1 MVKEIKDI
9 KETKKIEKKEEK
21 DLKEF
26 EDLENLEEE
35 IKNSNQQNASVSAL
49 APVGRNRLA
58 AATASLVVC
67 AYAVGM
73 VLPVDQLWLETY
85 VQASLYP
92 AALAQRA
99 KEDGPHP
106 APPVV
111 PSNKTAAP
119 GTPNKSKAD
128 KDKKSGQEKKTEP
141 AKIDKAASERLFKE
155 AMDERKKEH
164 YPTSTQKLQEALAA
178 DPTNQKAKKEIAFNY
193 FKLGMNIQGFTDVKI
208 NFIKKAIEYDPSKQ
222 EYKDTLKKLSAA
234 NTTANPKPSNK

>member
-1 MVKEIKDI
+1 MR
-9 KETKKIEKKEEK
+9 
-21 DLKEF
+21 DLR
-26 EDLENLEEE
+26 DLEDLEEE

-58 AATASLVVC
+58 AAAASLVVC

-111 PSNKTAAP
+111 PSDKTATP
-119 GTPNKSKAD
+119 GAPNKSKAE
-128 KDKKSGQEKKTEP
+128 KDKKSGQDKKTEP

-178 DPTNQKAKKEIAFNY
+178 DPTNEKVKKEIAFNY

-234 NTTANPKPSNK
+234 NETANPKPSNK